1 MNKEVIF
8 LNMFKI
14 NVKRLV
20 ILLISVLFI
29 TAGYSQQGLRK
40 LTLQEAL
47 EIAQSQSPDA
57 LNAKQLFRSS
67 YWEFKTFKGTYLPGV
82 AVSATIPD
90 VQRVIQKYTSST
102 GLETYVPQQYTS
114 YTANLAVTQRIGFT
128 GGTIFIRSGLER
140 TDNFYQDSTL
150 TSYLSTPI
158 NIGYSQPI
166 FQFNPFKWDR
176 KIQPLMYDQAKRT
189 YIEDIEKINITT
201 TDYFFNLLQAQIEV
215 KISKTTL
222 SNWDTLY
229 RIAKGRYQLGKIAEN
244 DLLGMELNVLKA
256 QAAVENADLALDNAL
271 FRLKSFL
278 RIKDTLRIEL
288 ISPAEINF
296 IKVNPDI
303 AVNEAKN
310 NSSMALDFNKRLLEA
325 ARDVNRAK
333 MEGRFD
339 AELTAVFGYN
349 QNASTIQ
356 NAYKSPLDQEQV
368 SLGLNIPILDW
379 GVARGKIKMA
389 ESQEEIVRNSVEQ
402 ERIDFE
408 RNVYLKVVQLN
419 MQKNQLAIAAKSD
432 TVARKT
438 YEVTKGRY
446 LIGKINSI
454 LDLNSAQ
461 IETDNS
467 EKSYYYALQTFWRS
481 YFELRKMTLFDFV
494 SNQPIRF
501 NFEDVKP

>member
-1 MNKEVIF
+1 MG
-8 LNMFKI
+8 KI
-14 NVKRLV
+14 NSKS
-20 ILLISVLFI
+20 LLALLTAALLS
-29 TAGYSQQGLRK
+29 TAGYSQQNIRK

-47 EIAQSQSPDA
+47 IIAQSQSPDA
-57 LNAKQLFRSS
+57 LNAKQMFRAS
-67 YWEFKTFKGTYLPGV
+67 YWQFKTFKGTYLPGV
-82 AVSATIPD
+82 GISATIPD
-90 VQRVIQKYTSST
+90 IQRVIQKYTNSN

-114 YTANLAVTQRIGFT
+114 YTANLAVTQKIGFT

-176 KIQPLMYDQAKRT
+176 KIQPMMYDQAKRT
-189 YIEDIEKINITT
+189 YIENIEAINISTI
-201 TDYFFNLLQAQIEV
+201 DNFFNLLQAQIEV
-215 KISKTTL
+215 KISKTNL
-222 SNWDTLY
+222 SNYDTLY

-244 DLLGMELNVLKA
+244 DLLLLELNFLKA
-256 QAAVENADLALDNAL
+256 QAAVENADLAMDNAL

-278 RIKDTLRIEL
+278 RVKDTIHIEL
-288 ISPAEINF
+288 IPPANINF

-303 AVNEAKN
+303 AVTQAKN
-310 NSSMALDFNKRLLEA
+310 NSSISLDFNKRLLEA
-325 ARDVNRAK
+325 ARDVNQAK

-349 QNASTIQ
+349 QNASTLQ

-419 MQKNQLAIAAKSD
+419 MQKNQVAIAAKSD
-432 TVARKT
+432 TVAKKT
-438 YEVTKGRY
+438 YDVTKGRY

-454 LDLNSAQ
+454 LDLNNAQ

-467 EKSYYYALQTFWRS
+467 QKSYYYSLQTFWRS
-481 YFELRKMTLFDFV
+481 YFELRKMTLYDFEI
-494 SNQPIRF
+494 NQPIQF

>member
-1 MNKEVIF
+1 
-8 LNMFKI
+8 MFKI
-14 NVKRLV
+14 NIKCLSL
-20 ILLISVLFI
+20 LLISALFI
-29 TAGYSQQGLRK
+29 TSGFGQQSTRN
-40 LTLQEAL
+40 LTLQETL
-47 EIAQSQSPDA
+47 KIAQTQSPDA
-57 LNAKQLFRSS
+57 LNAKQVFRAS
-67 YWEFKTFKGTYLPGV
+67 YWQYKTFKGTYLPGV
-82 AVSATIPD
+82 GISATIPD
-90 VQRVIQKYTSST
+90 VNRVIQKISNSVT

-114 YTANLAVTQRIGFT
+114 YSANLAVTQKIGFT
-128 GGTIFIRSGLER
+128 GGTVFIRSGLER
-140 TDNFYQDSTL
+140 TDNYYKDSTL

-158 NIGYSQPI
+158 NIGYTQPI

-189 YIEDIEKINITT
+189 YIEDIEAINITT

-215 KISKTTL
+215 KISKTNL
-222 SNWDTLY
+222 SNYDTLY

-244 DLLGMELNVLKA
+244 DLLLLELNFLKA

-271 FRLKSFL
+271 FKLKSFL
-278 RIKDTLRIEL
+278 RIKDTMHIEL
-288 ISPAEINF
+288 IPPLELNF
-296 IKVNPDI
+296 IKVDPDI
-303 AVNEAKN
+303 AVSEAKS
-310 NSSMALDFNKRLLEA
+310 NSSIALDFNKRLLEA
-325 ARDVNRAK
+325 ARDLNRAK

-349 QNASTIQ
+349 QNASTLQ

-408 RNVYLKVVQLN
+408 RNVYLKVIQLN
-419 MQKNQLAIAAKSD
+419 MQKNQLRIAAKSD

-454 LDLNSAQ
+454 LDLNNAQ

-494 SNQPIRF
+494 RNEPIQF
-501 NFEDVKP
+501 NFEDVRP

>member
-1 MNKEVIF
+1 MVNF
-8 LNMFKI
+8 
-14 NVKRLV
+14 NVKSLIV
-20 ILLISVLFI
+20 LLISALFTI
-29 TAGYSQQGLRK
+29 AGYSQQNIRK

-47 EIAQSQSPDA
+47 RIAQAQSPDA
-57 LNAKQLFRSS
+57 LNAKQLFRAS
-67 YWEFKTFKGTYLPGV
+67 YWQFKTFKGTYLPGV
-82 AVSATIPD
+82 GVSATIPD
-90 VQRVIQKYTSST
+90 VQRVIQQYTSSS

-114 YTANLAVTQRIGFT
+114 YSANLAVTQKIGFT

-189 YIEDIEKINITT
+189 YIEDIETINITT
-201 TDYFFNLLQAQIEV
+201 IDHFFNLLQAQIEV
-215 KISKTTL
+215 KISKTNL
-222 SNWDTLY
+222 SNYDTLY

-244 DLLGMELNVLKA
+244 DLLLLELNFLKA
-256 QAAVENADLALDNAL
+256 QAAVENADLAMDNAL

-278 RIKDTLRIEL
+278 RIKDTIHIEL
-288 ISPAEINF
+288 IPPANINF
-296 IKVNPDI
+296 IKVDPLI
-303 AVNEAKN
+303 AVSQAKE
-310 NSSMALDFNKRLLEA
+310 NSSISLDFNKRLLEA
-325 ARDVNRAK
+325 ARDLNQAK

-349 QNASTIQ
+349 QNASTLQ

-389 ESQEEIVRNSVEQ
+389 ESQEEIVKNSVEQ

-419 MQKNQLAIAAKSD
+419 MQKNQLSIAAKSD

-454 LDLNSAQ
+454 LDLNNAQ

-467 EKSYYYALQTFWRS
+467 EKSYYYSLQTFWRS
-481 YFELRKMTLFDFV
+481 YFELRKMTLFDFET
-494 SNQPIRF
+494 NQPIQF
-501 NFEDVKP
+501 NFADVKP

>member
-1 MNKEVIF
+1 MVKMNLKS
-8 LNMFKI
+8 L
-14 NVKRLV
+14 LA
-20 ILLISVLFI
+20 LLISVLI
-29 TAGYSQQGLRK
+29 STAGYSQQNIRK

-47 EIAQSQSPDA
+47 NIAQTQSPDA
-57 LNAKQLFRSS
+57 LNAKQLFRAS
-67 YWEFKTFKGTYLPGV
+67 YWQYRTFKGTYLPGV
-82 AVSATIPD
+82 GVSATIPD
-90 VQRVIQKYTSST
+90 IQRVIQKYTSSS
-102 GLETYVPQQYTS
+102 GLETYLPQQYTS
-114 YTANLAVTQRIGFT
+114 YSANLAITQKIGFT
-128 GGTIFIRSGLER
+128 GGTVFIRSGLER

-189 YIEDIEKINITT
+189 YIEDIEAINISTI
-201 TDYFFNLLQAQIEV
+201 DNFFNLLQAQIEV
-215 KISKTTL
+215 KISKTNL
-222 SNWDTLY
+222 SNYDTLY

-244 DLLGMELNVLKA
+244 DLLLLELNFLKA

-278 RIKDTLRIEL
+278 RIKDTIHIEL
-288 ISPAEINF
+288 IPPANINF
-296 IKVNPDI
+296 VKVNPEI
-303 AVNEAKN
+303 AVNQAKS
-310 NSSMALDFNKRLLEA
+310 NSSKALDFNKRLLEA
-325 ARDVNRAK
+325 ARDVNQAK

-349 QNASTIQ
+349 QNASTLQ

-432 TVARKT
+432 TVAKKT
-438 YEVTKGRY
+438 YDVTKGRY

-454 LDLNSAQ
+454 LDLNNAQ

-467 EKSYYYALQTFWRS
+467 QKSYYYSLQTFWRS
-481 YFELRKMTLFDFV
+481 YFELRKMTLYDFEN
-494 SNQPIRF
+494 NQPIQF